1 LRSPHVSRP
10 DGNPTTR
17 TNVVIF
23 LHVKH
28 SSNVLSIAQRLLR
41 IIVICTFSLRRCGL
55 HNNMKI
61 LLFLFCLL
69 QVSRNPDICP
79 EASALSRRRD
89 TRPWPVGAQ
98 RTVSSQPLATSFAR
112 VPDKVAPEAAARAWY
127 LLCFLSIYQPPHSWS
142 ADSRIRRTD
151 GRAKRL
157 VIHTIGIVQYAG
169 GLWRFQANPFHLL
182 LHEALRPVASHNEH
196 TTSRLDRSGSNTKR
210 SSASCFR

>member
-1 LRSPHVSRP
+1 
-10 DGNPTTR
+10 
-17 TNVVIF
+17 VVIF

-69 QVSRNPDICP
+69 QVSRNPDRCP

-98 RTVSSQPLATSFAR
+98 RTVSSQPLAKSFAR
-112 VPDKVAPEAAARAWY
+112 VPDKSRTRGGSSSMVFALFLVHLSTPP
-127 LLCFLSIYQPPHSWS
+127 LLVSRQSHSAYGWTREMS
-142 ADSRIRRTD
+142 GHSYYRYCTIRW
-151 GRAKRL
+151 RL
-157 VIHTIGIVQYAG
+157 LAISSKSFP
-169 GLWRFQANPFHLL
+169 L
-182 LHEALRPVASHNEH
+182 VAS
-196 TTSRLDRSGSNTKR
+196 R
-210 SSASCFR
+210 SSSSCGKP